1 MHRYESNRSAAM
13 ANSRLIDQV
22 PNNPDPVEM
31 QILILGMR
39 RTGIISLRTALGKI
53 DYRCMYAEFHGMTSA
68 APRRSLLPNSHGQM
82 MDEFPELYPL
92 WEEAL
97 RARYS
102 PEGERFG
109 PREYNKLLGKY
120 NVSSNFPGTLVA
132 EDLIK
137 AYPT

>member
-1 MHRYESNRSAAM
+1 M